1 MVKLDINS
9 NGTTWWRLN
18 GQLHRLNGP
27 ASTSV
32 WGYYAYWVNNRRH
45 RTDGPAVLF
54 TDGEGEYWV
63 DDKKLSEYEVM
74 FVANNSVDNT

>member
-1 MVKLDINS
+1 MVKLDINY

-45 RTDGPAVLF
+45 RIDGPAILHINGSV
-54 TDGEGEYWV
+54 EYWINGRR
-63 DDKKLSEYEVM
+63 LNEYESM
-74 FVANNSVDNT
+74 FLTKDTYD

>member
-1 MVKLDINS
+1 MVKLDIHY

-45 RTDGPAVLF
+45 RIDGPAIIIPNG
-54 TDGEGEYWV
+54 TNQYWV
-63 DDKKLSEYEVM
+63 DGKQVSEYEQM
-74 FVANNSVDNT
+74 FIMETTYD